1 MCFQGRA
8 FSLSCFWAFTSAS
21 PAASKDEHPP
31 SEKARSRLP
40 VSNQRESSRGN
51 NSLRDICKGKFCP
64 EWKGKEGSAGR
75 ASSCTAPRAMSRSNG
90 LAWWADP
97 SQPSQ
102 PGEKAF
108 LEQFP
113 FILNSLS
120 FFLSWALSRVWAEL
134 RCLHLHR
141 HGPCRVRWERAP
153 IWSTHPGASQHTPEA
168 AQELPECSPLLPA
181 QHLGLHLPVP
191 AKIEEEDRPG
201 LHWSLPCTERSPG
214 VWGRPRDQ

>member
-21 PAASKDEHPP
+21 PVASKDERPP
-31 SEKARSRLP
+31 SEKAHARLS

-75 ASSCTAPRAMSRSNG
+75 ASSCTAPRAVSCSNG
-90 LAWWADP
+90 LAWWAGP

-102 PGEKAF
+102 AGEKAF

-113 FILNSLS
+113 FILNPLS
-120 FFLSWALSRVWAEL
+120 FFFSWTLSRVWAEL

-141 HGPCRVRWERAP
+141 HGNALR
-153 IWSTHPGASQHTPEA
+153 SGAHTPEQA
-168 AQELPECSPLLPA
+168 STLQRLLRSCLSAPLSFLPNIWGSISLSQPRL
-181 QHLGLHLPVP
+181 
-191 AKIEEEDRPG
+191 KRKNRPG
-201 LHWSLPCTERSPG
+201 LHWSLPCVERSPG
-214 VWGRPRDQ
+214 VWGHPRDQ